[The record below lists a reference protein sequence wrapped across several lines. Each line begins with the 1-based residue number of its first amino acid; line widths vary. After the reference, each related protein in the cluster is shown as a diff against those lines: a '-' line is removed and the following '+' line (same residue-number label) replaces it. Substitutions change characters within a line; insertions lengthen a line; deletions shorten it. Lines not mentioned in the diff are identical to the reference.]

1 MGRITVTVSVAKKSC
16 VIIITSMVLNLG
28 LNPAGVSF
36 GYQLM
41 FTCGANLH
49 LCPRCVNP
57 DILKFFYCSLSFI
70 LTLSFI
76 F

>member
-1 MGRITVTVSVAKKSC
+1 MGRITVALNVAKKSC
-16 VIIITSMVLNLG
+16 VIIITSVVLNLG

-36 GYQLM
+36 GHQLM
-41 FTCGANLH
+41 FACGANLH
-49 LCPRCVNP
+49 MCPRCINP
-57 DILKFFYCSLSFI
+57 NILKFFCCSLSFI